1 MTLFIK
7 VVTADLNT
15 SIQDILDL
23 MTSKQVGA
31 VVILSTN
38 EDGHPSLDRT
48 EMKSKHQIPHGIVT
62 KTDILHAYRRQVDIQ
77 EGSETILKNK
87 PLVTCKP
94 GDDRDRVASILERN
108 KMHHVIVVQEE
119 HFIGIVSSLDIAK
132 ECARDNRAWPYLR
145 SEDGRVHLPRL
156 EVEDDVLPPAYNP
169 HLPTSIVNHKHDEV
183 TTYMDD
189 LDLEAF
195 Q

>member
-1 MTLFIK
+1 
-7 VVTADLNT
+7 
-15 SIQDILDL
+15 
-23 MTSKQVGA
+23 MTSKQVGGA

-38 EDGHPSLDRT
+38 EDGHPSLDRS
-48 EMKSKHQIPHGIVT
+48 EMKSKHQKPHGIVT
-62 KTDILHAYRRQVDIQ
+62 KTDILHAYRRQD
-77 EGSETILKNK
+77 K

-94 GDDRDRVASILERN
+94 GDDRDRVASIIERN
-108 KMHHVIVVQEE
+108 KMHHVIVMNEQEE

-145 SEDGRVHLPRL
+145 SEDGRVHLPRF
-156 EVEDDVLPPAYNP
+156 EDDVLPPAYNP

>member
-1 MTLFIK
+1 MASLQK
-7 VVTADLNT
+7 QT
-15 SIQDILDL
+15 S
-23 MTSKQVGA
+23 SCV
-31 VVILSTN
+31 
-38 EDGHPSLDRT
+38 
-48 EMKSKHQIPHGIVT
+48 
-62 KTDILHAYRRQVDIQ
+62 RRQVDIQ

-108 KMHHVIVVQEE
+108 RMHHVIVMEN
-119 HFIGIVSSLDIAK
+119 FIGIISSLDIAK

-145 SEDGRVHLPRL
+145 SEDGRVHLPRF
-156 EVEDDVLPPAYNP
+156 EDDVLPPAYNP
-169 HLPTSIVNHKHDEV
+169 HLPTSIVNHKHDE
-183 TTYMDD
+183 DD